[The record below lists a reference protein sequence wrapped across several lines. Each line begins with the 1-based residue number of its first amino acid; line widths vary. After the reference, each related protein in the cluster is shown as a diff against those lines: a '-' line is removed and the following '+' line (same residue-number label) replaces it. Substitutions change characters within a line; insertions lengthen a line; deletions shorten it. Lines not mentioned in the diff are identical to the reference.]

1 MTADMTG
8 SATFLTEAAGL
19 AQRLLER
26 GRAVFDVRYDGLAFG
41 SWVLTAGT
49 PKRRVR
55 VTWDGRE
62 PALRIEVAEFGD
74 SRSRPAWRVVS
85 DAPVADQSP
94 GALLRLAEASILAES
109 GAPAA

>member
-1 MTADMTG
+1 MTG
-8 SATFLTEAAGL
+8 TAAFLTEAAGL
-19 AQRLLER
+19 AERLLAR
-26 GRAVFDVRYDGLAFG
+26 GRSIFDVRYDGLAFG

-62 PALRIEVAEFGD
+62 ATLRVEAAEFGD
-74 SRSRPAWRVVS
+74 PQSRPAWRAVS
-85 DAPVADQSP
+85 DHPVADRSP
-94 GALLRLAEASILAES
+94 DALLRLTEAAILAHS